1 MKNKTAAGLVEFCQ
15 AALAAGTGY
24 VYGTLGQICTKNL
37 LDDRARAYPANN
49 LAGGK
54 MRQVGEKWL
63 GRRVVDCSG
72 LIKYYLMAKKF
83 GENPRYSAALDSAV
97 HINNAS
103 KKGDIST
110 LPEVPGTLLWMPGHV
125 GVYIGAGQVI
135 EARGT
140 EYGVVQTPIK
150 GRGWKQ
156 WFWIKEIS
164 YTEQSAPAKL
174 TLDTAEYTFTEQGQ
188 SYTFLAKY
196 PPAGSAGVEKPEV
209 SSSCPDSVS
218 VKFVRQDSRGFL
230 YEITAHKPGLAVIT
244 AQSGG
249 QTAILR
255 ASLGCQLDT
264 HYHKIKVGQKYTFL
278 AKSVKKPDIH
288 PGDVSVLDVR
298 SAGVDKRGFLF
309 EITAKKPG
317 KTTIL
322 ATLGEWKDTLE
333 MEVQA

>member
-1 MKNKTAAGLVEFCQ
+1 MSQKTAAGLVEFCQ
-15 AALAAGTGY
+15 EALAAGTGY
-24 VYGTLGQICTKNL
+24 VYGTLGQICTENL

-54 MRQVGEKWL
+54 MRKVGEKWL

-83 GENPRYSAALDSAV
+83 GENPRYTAELDAAV
-97 HINNAS
+97 HINNAT
-103 KKGDIST
+103 KWGEIST

-125 GVYIGAGQVI
+125 GVYIGGGQVI

-140 EYGVVQTPIK
+140 EYGVVQTPLK
-150 GRGWKQ
+150 ERGWKK
-156 WFWIKEIS
+156 WFWIHEID
-164 YTEQSAPAKL
+164 YDPQPQPLA
-174 TLDTAEYTFTEQGQ
+174 LDTHAYTFETQGQ

-196 PPAGSAGVEKPEV
+196 PPAGSAGVEKPSV

-218 VKFVRQDSRGFL
+218 VKFVRKDSRGYL

-244 AQSGG
+244 VQSGG

-264 HYHKIKVGQKYTFL
+264 HNHRLNVGQKYQFL
-278 AKSVKKPDIH
+278 SRSVKKPDID
-288 PGDVSVLDVR
+288 PGDVKVLDVR
-298 SAGVDKRGFLF
+298 SAGMDQRGFLF
-309 EITAKKPG
+309 EITAKQPG
-317 KTTIL
+317 KATIT
-322 ATLGEWKDTLE
+322 ATLGNWKDSLN
-333 MEVQA
+333 MEVAA

>member
-1 MKNKTAAGLVEFCQ
+1 MKSKTAAGLVEFCQ

-24 VYGTLGQICTKNL
+24 VYGTLGQICTESL
-37 LDDRARAYPANN
+37 LNDRARAYPANN

-103 KKGDIST
+103 KKGDIKT
-110 LPEVPGTLLWMPGHV
+110 LPEVPGTLLWQPGHV
-125 GVYIGAGQVI
+125 GVYIGGGQVI

-140 EYGVVQTPIK
+140 EYGVVQTPLK

-164 YTEQSAPAKL
+164 YEEKSAPKKL

-196 PPAGSAGVEKPEV
+196 SEKPEV

-230 YEITAHKPGLAVIT
+230 YEITAHKPGLAVIM

-288 PGDVSVLDVR
+288 PGDVNVLDVR

-309 EITAKKPG
+309 EITAKKPDRA
-317 KTTIL
+317 TIT
-322 ATLGEWKDTLE
+322 ASLGDWKDTLE
-333 MEVQA
+333 MEVFA